1 MKIISLF
8 RHLFIP
14 HEGNDYKPHFF
25 REHVVLT
32 MLTLSIVLLLLS
44 LTSYTTLRTTHFGST
59 VVSSVLVDLTNQ
71 TRIKNNLPPL
81 SNNVKLKKAAYLK
94 GEDMRTHGYF
104 AHHAPDGTAPWHWL
118 EKVGYTYSFAG
129 ENLAINFTNSE
140 DVERAWLGSKK
151 HRDNILNK
159 NYEDI
164 GIATIRA
171 TSYGIPI
178 IFVVQMFGKSTSKE
192 PLSTYT
198 AKWYELLLFNGPTYV
213 AKLYTFLVLIVM
225 CALLAMIFIEIQRQH
240 ILHIVYGVLLL
251 CVVIIC
257 LFLNSL
263 LV

>member
-1 MKIISLF
+1 M
-8 RHLFIP
+8 
-14 HEGNDYKPHFF
+14 
-25 REHVVLT
+25 VLT
-32 MLTLSIVLLLLS
+32 ILILSIILLLLS
-44 LTSYTTLRTTHFGST
+44 LTSYTILRTTQFGST
-59 VVSSVLVDLTNQ
+59 VISSVLVDLTNK

-81 SNNVKLKKAAYLK
+81 SSNVKLKKAAYLK
-94 GEDMRTHGYF
+94 GEDMRSHGYF
-104 AHHAPDGTAPWHWL
+104 AHYAPDGTAPWYWL

-129 ENLAINFTNSE
+129 ENLAINFTKSE

-151 HRDNILNK
+151 HRENILNK

-164 GIATIRA
+164 GIATIRD

-178 IFVVQMFGKSTSKE
+178 LFVVQMFGKSTSKE

-198 AKWYELLLFNGPTYV
+198 AKWYELLLFNGPIYI
-213 AKLYTFLVLIVM
+213 AKLYIFLVLVVTY
-225 CALLAMIFIEIQRQH
+225 ALLAMILIEIRKQH

-257 LFLNSL
+257 LLLNSL